1 MTSDLIIFSKTKE
14 LMTLS
19 LIYLEKFPK
28 KQQFLVTMEIKKLIN
43 EIYQNLL
50 RANEEWLIVNGKVNQ
65 NRWQRRQ
72 DRQFQ
77 ALTAL
82 KLLDF
87 YIEFSSQNKW
97 ISLKNQQNWSL
108 KVLEVMKL
116 TKAWIKSDLD
126 RLGRQKWVN
135 MKKFISGKA

>member
-1 MTSDLIIFSKTKE
+1 
-14 LMTLS
+14 
-19 LIYLEKFPK
+19 
-28 KQQFLVTMEIKKLIN
+28 
-43 EIYQNLL
+43 
-50 RANEEWLIVNGKVNQ
+50 
-65 NRWQRRQ
+65 
-72 DRQFQ
+72 
-77 ALTAL
+77 LTAL

-126 RLGRQKWVN
+126 RLGRQK
-135 MKKFISGKA
+135 